1 MLSKAAFNALL
12 KTLEE
17 PPPDVVFIFA
27 TTETEKVPVTILSRC
42 QRFSLRRIGFDLIS
56 KHLIKI
62 AKLENL
68 KLDDEPS
75 KLIAQCSEGSVRDAL
90 SILENVIA
98 KNNTPDINVVREVLG
113 LTDFSSIMDLFKNLF
128 KGDVDSSLT
137 QFDKLYE
144 QGVSVDELAKSL
156 MNLSY
161 NLALIKSG
169 IKSKTQYI
177 SEPIIMQ
184 LDEFTDTYEMD
195 FIIRFW
201 ELMQK
206 YMNELSDV
214 FDEKQCFEMIIMRLC
229 YASLV
234 PTPFEVLNQ
243 KKMKKI

>member
-1 MLSKAAFNALL
+1 M
-12 KTLEE
+12 
-17 PPPDVVFIFA
+17 
-27 TTETEKVPVTILSRC
+27 
-42 QRFSLRRIGFDLIS
+42 
-56 KHLIKI
+56 
-62 AKLENL
+62 
-68 KLDDEPS
+68 
-75 KLIAQCSEGSVRDAL
+75 
-90 SILENVIA
+90 
-98 KNNTPDINVVREVLG
+98 G

-177 SEPIIMQ
+177 SEPIIKQ